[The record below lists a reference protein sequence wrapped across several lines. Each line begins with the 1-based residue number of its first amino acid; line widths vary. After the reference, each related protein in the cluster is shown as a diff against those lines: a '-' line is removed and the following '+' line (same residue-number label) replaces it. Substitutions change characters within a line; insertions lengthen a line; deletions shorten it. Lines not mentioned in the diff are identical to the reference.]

1 MTHPVLVLRPPERR
15 GRQVALS
22 ADLLLGDDDQVTVS
36 ALVGPATQAWVRAEG
51 RRALG
56 HLGVRLDRARQLL
69 SRYVRLDGDW
79 GKLGDVGALVFD
91 VARNAA
97 ASGRLA
103 LPGDSAREA
112 ASAYLALA
120 GRLGP
125 DAQAQAEVELDAMRA
140 AAAQGNQSA
149 QYTQHLL
156 DTAHYV
162 SSGHSPS
169 SSEALEMCRALDA
182 VAGGCCSACDEEKK
196 KRRSRD
202 TDAVAGAC
210 CAACAGSVNVHY
222 DAEEALLMPDET
234 ADRVAAVGADALGY
248 RAYRKVAPVMSMH
261 EAAARIYG
269 IVGRGSNDA
278 VAGFFSTH
286 KSTSE
291 PDDPCGPTMAY
302 DWRTG
307 RCKPW
312 SAPRG

>member
-51 RRALG
+51 KRALG
-56 HLGVRLDRARQLL
+56 HLGVRLDRAKSLL

-97 ASGRLA
+97 ASPRLGA
-103 LPGDSAREA
+103 PGDHARHA

-125 DAQAQAEVELDAMRA
+125 DAQAQAEADLDAMQSS
-140 AAAQGNQSA
+140 AAQGDQGA
-149 QYTQHLL
+149 QYVQYLI
-156 DTAHYV
+156 DTAHAV
-162 SSGHSPS
+162 SSGSPPT
-169 SSEALEMCRALDA
+169 SSEALEVCRALDR
-182 VAGGCCSACDEEKK
+182 VAGGPCCEECAEAE
-196 KRRSRD
+196 RRDR
-202 TDAVAGAC
+202 VAGAC
-210 CAACAGSVNVHY
+210 CAACASAVKVHY

-248 RAYRKVAPVMSMH
+248 RAYRKVAPKMSMH

-269 IVGRGSNDA
+269 IVGQSNA
-278 VAGFFSTH
+278 LALRV
-286 KSTSE
+286 
-291 PDDPCGPTMAY
+291 
-302 DWRTG
+302 
-307 RCKPW
+307 
-312 SAPRG
+312 